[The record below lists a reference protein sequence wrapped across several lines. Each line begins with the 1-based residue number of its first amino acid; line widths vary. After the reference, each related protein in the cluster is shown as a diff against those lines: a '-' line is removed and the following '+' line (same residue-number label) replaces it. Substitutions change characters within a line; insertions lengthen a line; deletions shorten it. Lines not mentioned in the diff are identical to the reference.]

1 MEAGMSHAARLVKN
15 DMVNHVKQSSGSDV
29 GIPLQEFKRLREE
42 LLRKIVFRERER
54 QLLRKMAQ

>member
-1 MEAGMSHAARLVKN
+1 MSHAARLGKN
-15 DMVNHVKQSSGSDV
+15 GMVNPVKQSSRSDV